1 MDSSIGPSPAALL
14 TLMSKFFPPLS
25 CLEVL
30 TDQGNKFQLQSLI
43 CVRRVFFFFPRVSPL
58 GLISRGR
65 SWSSR
70 RRWRV
75 WESRSASLNSRERQR
90 EGNLAA
96 AFLLPRIPTPEKE
109 ETANLFLPAAR
120 KGTDLGRHRELRS
133 VWWGARRASACVRP
147 SREYMREGRA
157 GSGRRGW
164 RRSGGAHRAAC

>member
-1 MDSSIGPSPAALL
+1 MDSSIGPAPAALL

-43 CVRRVFFFFPRVSPL
+43 CVRRVLFFPRVSPL
-58 GLISRGR
+58 GRISRGR

-75 WESRSASLNSRERQR
+75 WESRSASLSSRERLR

-96 AFLLPRIPTPEKE
+96 ALLLPRIPTPE
-109 ETANLFLPAAR
+109 R
-120 KGTDLGRHRELRS
+120 KRKRQICLCPQLGKGQISGGIGNR
-133 VWWGARRASACVRP
+133 GAFGGCRRASACVRP
-147 SREYMREGRA
+147 SRGYMREGRA